1 MRGGGNVL
9 DDREY
14 RQLLAFRVG
23 LRRFLRWSQE
33 QAATAGLTPA
43 QHELLLVLR
52 IHPDPA
58 ARPSASWPL
67 TSWSATTAPSSWP
80 TGPRLWA

>member
-33 QAATAGLTPA
+33 QAAAAGLTPA
-43 QHELLLVLR
+43 GSRRVVGLGAAHLEELRRLASLAGTIAAVNR
-52 IHPDPA
+52 PRTA
-58 ARPSASWPL
+58 ARGRR
-67 TSWSATTAPSSWP
+67 
-80 TGPRLWA
+80 GP